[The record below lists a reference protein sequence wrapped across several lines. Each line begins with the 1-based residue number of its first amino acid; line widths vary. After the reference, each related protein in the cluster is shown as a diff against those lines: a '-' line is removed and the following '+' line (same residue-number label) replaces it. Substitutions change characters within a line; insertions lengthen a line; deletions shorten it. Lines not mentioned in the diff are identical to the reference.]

1 MTPDVYAAC
10 DELER
15 NLVKFQKKPDE
26 GRMKGLAFALDPDN
40 YWIEIVS
47 RGPSSPV
54 KTKYSLA
61 QTMLRVKN
69 PTESL
74 DFFCN
79 KLKMSLLR
87 ESHHQDFSLYFL
99 ASLPPNTPLPDK
111 DSAEASEFIK
121 NMYPQV
127 LELTHNHGTE
137 YDDNFSYHNGNDQ
150 DGKWSG
156 HLRGFGHIGYLV
168 DDLDKACEELEASGV
183 VFKKKPSDGNMR
195 GLAFAYS
202 PVDNYWIEIIQRKG
216 LNLI

>member
-10 DELER
+10 DDLER

-87 ESHHQDFSLYFL
+87 ESHYAGDHFSLYFL
-99 ASLPPNTPLPDK
+99 
-111 DSAEASEFIK
+111 
-121 NMYPQV
+121 
-127 LELTHNHGTE
+127 
-137 YDDNFSYHNGNDQ
+137 
-150 DGKWSG
+150 
-156 HLRGFGHIGYLV
+156 
-168 DDLDKACEELEASGV
+168 
-183 VFKKKPSDGNMR
+183 
-195 GLAFAYS
+195 
-202 PVDNYWIEIIQRKG
+202 
-216 LNLI
+216 